1 MFTPQIDMSQEEK
14 PNLCICGCKKPLGA
28 KNTKYATRRC
38 KDRVRNRQRYE
49 RQKLIVADL
58 PVLKRLIENLEST
71 LNPKGKIN
79 V

>member
-1 MFTPQIDMSQEEK
+1 VFTPQIDVPQEENA
-14 PNLCICGCKKPLGA
+14 NLCICGCGKSLGA

-49 RQKLIVADL
+49 RQKLIAADL

-71 LNPKGKIN
+71 LSQGGK
-79 V
+79 